1 MEQLDS
7 IFMMAYVVFALPT
20 AVFVALALAMMLLGD
35 TTDDEQK

>member
-7 IFMMAYVVFALPT
+7 IFMMAYVVFALP
-20 AVFVALALAMMLLGD
+20 AAMMLLGGD